1 MKLDPFVRFRKP
13 ESSDSVGAGCNS
25 CVAQVKTD
33 SPGGGGTVKAQSV
46 SSRALS
52 RSTANVCYL
61 SLSLSLCLSP
71 LSLSLCACLLIVVM
85 HVAVPPEYMFVLS
98 NI

>member
-13 ESSDSVGAGCNS
+13 ESSDSVGASCNS

-61 SLSLSLCLSP
+61 SLSLSIPLSVSLLCLSH
-71 LSLSLCACLLIVVM
+71 S
-85 HVAVPPEYMFVLS
+85 VLVC
-98 NI
+98 